1 MTASLELDPSQPVS
15 KLCNRADVFR
25 DLERF
30 EEAVADLDR
39 VVALAPDD
47 AAAKAQLAEVR
58 TAMAVPVSAR
68 NAFKAARAKYNADKW
83 QVRLKKRNKLFVSE
97 NQKSV
102 KIFSDCRMQS
112 MASQSRLVVV
122 WASLRPTQLG

>member
-83 QVRLKKRNKLFVSE
+83 QVRLNKRNKLFVAE

-102 KIFSDCRMQS
+102 KTFSDCRMQS

>member
-1 MTASLELDPSQPVS
+1 MLSVSLIQKVS
-15 KLCNRADVFR
+15 LFQRADVFR

-83 QVRLKKRNKLFVSE
+83 QVRLKKPFLCR
-97 NQKSV
+97 
-102 KIFSDCRMQS
+102 KIEY
-112 MASQSRLVVV
+112 LH
-122 WASLRPTQLG
+122 

>member
-1 MTASLELDPSQPVS
+1 M
-15 KLCNRADVFR
+15 
-25 DLERF
+25 
-30 EEAVADLDR
+30 ADLDR

-97 NQKSV
+97 NQQSV

>member
-1 MTASLELDPSQPVS
+1 M
-15 KLCNRADVFR
+15 
-25 DLERF
+25 
-30 EEAVADLDR
+30 ADLDR

-83 QVRLKKRNKLFVSE
+83 QVRLNKRNKLFVSE
-97 NQKSV
+97 NQSV

>member
-1 MTASLELDPSQPVS
+1 MRDLTASLELDPSQPVS

-83 QVRLKKRNKLFVSE
+83 QVRLKKPFLCR
-97 NQKSV
+97 
-102 KIFSDCRMQS
+102 KIEY
-112 MASQSRLVVV
+112 LH
-122 WASLRPTQLG
+122 